1 MNRTLTYTVTSPDAG
16 IRTWQFLR
24 RRGFSHRNLTDLR
37 KYPEGVTADGHL
49 LHMKDILKEGMQIRI
64 EIIENESSPN
74 VVPVDLPLDI
84 LYEDEDIIV
93 LNKPAGMPLHP
104 SRGNYL
110 NSMANA
116 LAYYYM
122 KQEKPFIFRCPNR
135 LDRDTSG
142 VTVVAKH
149 MVSGNM
155 LATMVANREVTR
167 EYLAIVKGQL
177 TPAEGTIDAPL
188 SREDGPTIRR
198 FVDPEHGERAVTHYK
213 TVCNKNGHT
222 LVSLKLE
229 TGRTHQIRVHMKHIG
244 YPLIGDYLYN
254 PDMTLIG
261 RQALHSAHMSFA
273 HPITG
278 EPLSF
283 YAPLPRDMERVLQ

>member
-1 MNRTLTYTVTSPDAG
+1 MNRTLSYTVTAPDAG

-49 LHMKDILKEGMQIRI
+49 LRMKDILREGMQIRI

-74 VVPVDLPLDI
+74 VVPVELPLDI

-110 NSMANA
+110 NSLANA
-116 LAYYYM
+116 LASYYM
-122 KQEKPFIFRCPNR
+122 KQDMPFIFRCPNR

-155 LATMVANREVTR
+155 LATMVADREVTR

-188 SREDGPTIRR
+188 SREDGPTIKR
-198 FVDPEHGERAVTHYK
+198 FVDPEHGERAITHYR
-213 TVCNKNGHT
+213 TVCFRNGHT

-229 TGRTHQIRVHMKHIG
+229 TGRTHQIRVHMKYIG

-254 PDMTLIG
+254 PDMALIG

-278 EPLSF
+278 VPLSF
-283 YAPLPRDMERVLQ
+283 SAPLPEDMERVLR